1 MRAPPGP
8 RWLRWLLIAS
18 ASLSAIALFLLATAS
33 SNTALFAQGYDNLL
47 VLNGVLVTLLM
58 LVVGWQLW
66 QLRRNLKS
74 GVFGSRLALRLV
86 LLFALVAILPGAL
99 VYAVSVQFI
108 GRSIESWFDV
118 RVDRALEGGLALG
131 QKTLDYLLKDSV
143 NKATQMAVSIGET
156 PGSLAGA
163 LARAAEQ
170 MNVYE
175 AAVFSPSG
183 AVLAVAGT
191 GGARTTPEPPPAA
204 ALRLA
209 RLQQAYSKI
218 EQGADGGLVLRVVVP
233 VNTEALASQRLLQI
247 IEPVP
252 KTLAQDAERVQAGVR
267 DYQEISFSRAALKRL
282 YALTLTLTLLLALTS
297 ALGLAVVL
305 SERFAAPLGLLAEG
319 TRAVAQ
325 GDFTR
330 RQPVVSRDELGV
342 LTESFN
348 TMTAQLAE
356 AQGREQESRRA
367 IETTRAYL
375 ESVLGNLSAGV
386 LVFDDAHRLR
396 MVNPSAAVILQ
407 QPVADL
413 IGMPLAEWGKRLPA
427 LAPMAEL
434 VAEGFRASEDRQWQ
448 REAQLTVANLSRTLL
463 MRGTRLTV
471 IGEGPPRADDR
482 APSGGSE
489 RSERGGTFIG
499 EGPPRADDRAP
510 SGRSERSERG
520 GSFATAGGGDVV
532 VFDDVSELVQAQR
545 DAAWAEVAR
554 RLAHEIKNPLT
565 PIQLSAERLAMKLGN
580 KLDGAD
586 ADALRRGTQTI
597 VSQVTAMKHMVDDFA
612 IYARSPRPG
621 QMQSVDLVGL
631 LQDVLALYDSL
642 APHVALSLPDMPLHI
657 QGEPT
662 RLRQVFHNLISNAV
676 DAQADVAHPRIAIA
690 LADTQGEATLTVED
704 GGPGFA
710 EDVLAR
716 AFEPYVTTKSKGTGL
731 GLAIVKKIVDEHGGR
746 IAIGNAPGGGARV
759 TIAFPHRAT
768 GVKPAAAA

>member
-1 MRAPPGP
+1 LKTLPGP

-33 SNTALFAQGYDNLL
+33 SNTALFAQGYDSLL
-47 VLNGVLVTLLM
+47 VLNGILVTLLM

-66 QLRRNLKS
+66 QLRRNLKA
-74 GVFGSRLALRLV
+74 GIFGSRLALRLV

-143 NKATQMAVSIGET
+143 NKATQMAVAIAET
-156 PGSLAGA
+156 PGSLAAA
-163 LARAAEQ
+163 LSRAAEQ

-175 AAVFSPSG
+175 ATMFSPSG

-191 GGARTTPEPPPAA
+191 GGARTTPEPPPAP

-218 EQGADGGLVLRVVVP
+218 DQAPDGGLVLRVVVP
-233 VNTEALASQRLLQI
+233 VNTEDALGSLKLLQI
-247 IEPVP
+247 VEPVP
-252 KTLAQDAERVQAGVR
+252 KSLAQDAERVQAGVR

-342 LTESFN
+342 LTDSFN

-386 LVFDDAHRLR
+386 LVFDEGRRLR

-413 IGMPLAEWGKRLPA
+413 IGMPLADWGKRLPA
-427 LAPMAEL
+427 LAPLAEL
-434 VAEGFRASEDRQWQ
+434 VAESFRLSEDRQWQ

-463 MRGTRLTV
+463 MRGTRLT
-471 IGEGPPRADDR
+471 
-482 APSGGSE
+482 
-489 RSERGGTFIG
+489 GTTT
-499 EGPPRADDRAP
+499 
-510 SGRSERSERG
+510 S
-520 GSFATAGGGDVV
+520 GGDVV
-532 VFDDVSELVQAQR
+532 VFDDVSERVQAQR

-565 PIQLSAERLAMKLGN
+565 PIQLSAERLAVKLGS
-580 KLDGAD
+580 KVEGAD
-586 ADALRRGTQTI
+586 AETLRRGTQTI
-597 VSQVTAMKHMVDDFA
+597 VSQVAAMKHMVDDFA

-621 QMQSVDLVGL
+621 QMQPVDLAGL
-631 LQDVLALYDSL
+631 LLDVLALYDNL
-642 APHVALSLPDMPLHI
+642 GPHVALSLPDMPLHI

-662 RLRQVFHNLISNAV
+662 RLRQVFHNLIANAV
-676 DAQADVAHPRIAIA
+676 DAQTDVPHPRIAIA
-690 LADTQGEATLTVED
+690 LAPGEGEATLTFED
-704 GGPGFA
+704 AGPGFSA
-710 EDVLAR
+710 DVLAH
-716 AFEPYVTTKSKGTGL
+716 AFEPYVTTKAKGTGL

-746 IAIGNAPGGGARV
+746 IAIGNAEGGGARV
-759 TIAFPHRAT
+759 TIVFPYRAT
-768 GVKPAAAA
+768 GAKPAVAA